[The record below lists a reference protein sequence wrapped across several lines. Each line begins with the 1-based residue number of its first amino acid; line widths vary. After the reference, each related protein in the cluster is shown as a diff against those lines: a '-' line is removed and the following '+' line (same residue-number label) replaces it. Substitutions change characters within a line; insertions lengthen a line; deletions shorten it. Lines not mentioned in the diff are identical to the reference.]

1 MGSLFGETTVETA
14 YVCLCLIS
22 AILGVISSIFC
33 ILLMYQMK
41 SIRKT
46 GHIELLLYMTVYQ
59 FIYEL
64 FFFTI
69 SVDVGSALVKSISWG
84 IAIPSGTMSVGYS
97 NWMVF
102 VAWYIVYF
110 KKPFDVVSNM
120 NMMTSICA
128 TPTIIET
135 ILYWYCDVSYRS
147 CVAIVINNIYD
158 ILRTTSIGINVALI
172 LSIAWE
178 LGFFNSESASHK
190 DEKYLAIRTCVMRL
204 ILYPVAQGFSRIG
217 FMWYHTAYGAY
228 VTFDNMTI
236 DKIFCLMILGLTA
249 GSISVAY
256 LLIFL
261 FMQPHAYDHFLAL
274 LRCQTH
280 IEIKTESETEN
291 TADEETVVENVA
303 ARHQT
308 SQKNSISTIATTRKT
323 VVSSGR
329 QSEYQINRESFRFS
343 FQDLRTDDEI
353 MGIIEAELDLDGLE
367 SMFAPSS
374 NASISMQPL
383 GTPTRNILHDEESL
397 RGSDGTR

>member
-22 AILGVISSIFC
+22 AILGVTSSIFC
-33 ILLMYQMK
+33 IVLMNQMK
-41 SIRKT
+41 SQRKT

-84 IAIPSGTMSVGYS
+84 VAIPSGTMSVGYS

-110 KKPFDVVSNM
+110 KKPFDVVANL
-120 NMMTSICA
+120 NMMTCVCA
-128 TPTIIET
+128 TPVLIET
-135 ILYWYCDVSYRS
+135 ILYWYCDISYPA
-147 CVAIVINNIYD
+147 CVPTVINNIYD
-158 ILRTTSIGINVALI
+158 VLRTASIGINVALI

-178 LGFFNSESASHK
+178 LGFFSCETAPPHK
-190 DEKYLAIRTCVMRL
+190 TEKYVAIRTCVMRL
-204 ILYPVAQGFSRIG
+204 ILYPVAQGFSRLG

-236 DKIFCLMILGLTA
+236 DKIVCLMILGLTA

-256 LLIFL
+256 LIIFI
-261 FMQPHAYDHFLAL
+261 FMQPKAYDHFLAL
-274 LRCQTH
+274 LRCQTY
-280 IEIKTESETEN
+280 IESEEDSK
-291 TADEETVVENVA
+291 TAQEEEIREDSV
-303 ARHQT
+303 
-308 SQKNSISTIATTRKT
+308 SQKAQQKVNPTVTTRKT
-323 VVSSGR
+323 VASSGR
-329 QSEYQINRESFRFS
+329 QSEMQLHRESFRFS

-353 MGIIEAELDLDGLE
+353 MSIIEAELDLDGME
-367 SMFAPSS
+367 SMFAPQSS
-374 NASISMQPL
+374 ITMQPL
-383 GTPTRNILHDEESL
+383 GTTRNVLHISNNGEDLNNDDNS
-397 RGSDGTR
+397 STTQ